1 LNRSIALL
9 GALAGLA
16 LLATGCGGS
25 DDGTTTASLTKAE
38 FVKQGNAICQAGN
51 EEINS
56 EVESFAEENGLSGND
71 QPTAEQLEELATDIL
86 IPSVS
91 KQVGEVRDLGAPS
104 GAEQE
109 ADRFL
114 NHAEKVVEEVEAD
127 PTLVTEVK
135 TSPFE
140 SVNKEAAALG
150 LTVCAQET

>member
-1 LNRSIALL
+1 MKRYFAPLV
-9 GALAGLA
+9 ALAGLA
-16 LLATGCGGS
+16 MFAAGCGGS

-104 GAEQE
+104 AVEQE
-109 ADRFL
+109 VDAFL
-114 NHAEKVVEEVEAD
+114 DHAEKVVEEVEAD
-127 PTLVTEVK
+127 PTLITEAK

-150 LTVCAQET
+150 LNVCAQET